1 MKKIIGVLK
10 KNEDKILHFLGCSI
24 GVFIISRFM
33 HMDYAVFGVLMFAV
47 GIEVG
52 DLKVYGIKE
61 LKSKDKTRI
70 QAYLKNTI
78 GDLVA
83 DLAGILIGGTVWKLL
98 TT

>member
-1 MKKIIGVLK
+1 MQKLAIFIKKHK
-10 KNEDKILHFLGCSI
+10 DKVYHFLGCAI
-24 GVFIISRFM
+24 GVFVISRFI
-33 HMDYAVFGVLMFAV
+33 HMDYAVFGTLMFAIGV
-47 GIEVG
+47 EIG

-83 DLAGILIGGTVWKLL
+83 DVFGILIMALIVSL
-98 TT
+98 